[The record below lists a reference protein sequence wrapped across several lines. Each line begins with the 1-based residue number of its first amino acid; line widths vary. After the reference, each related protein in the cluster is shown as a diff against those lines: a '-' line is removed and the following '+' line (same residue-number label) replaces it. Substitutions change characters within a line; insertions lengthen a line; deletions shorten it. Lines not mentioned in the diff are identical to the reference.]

1 MSNQNNGG
9 ILGKLF
15 RIAGTAAIIYGAY
28 KYGQSVGK
36 EELKGPVD
44 TIKSEIEKEFDLTMD
59 LINELK
65 SKPNKSKKD
74 RDNLDLLSVKL
85 MQLQVKMNK

>member
-1 MSNQNNGG
+1 MSNQNNVG

-15 RIAGTAAIIYGAY
+15 RLAGAAAIVYGAY

-36 EELKGPVD
+36 EELKGPIETV
-44 TIKSEIEKEFDLTMD
+44 KSEIEKEFELTMD

-65 SKPNKSKKD
+65 SKPNKTKKD
-74 RDNLDLLSVKL
+74 KDNLDLLSIKL

>member
-15 RIAGTAAIIYGAY
+15 RLAGAAAIVYGAY
-28 KYGQSVGK
+28 KYGHSVGK
-36 EELKGPVD
+36 EDLKVPV
-44 TIKSEIEKEFDLTMD
+44 KSEIEKEFDLTMD

-65 SKPNKSKKD
+65 SKRNKTKKD
-74 RDNLDLLSVKL
+74 KDNLDLLSIKL